1 VAVVN
6 PGDTHCLA
14 RAIVLGLQDRRHRH
28 LRLPNAQFR
37 VWAEGQ
43 RGEAGAASALE
54 LMTLVGLQ
62 RGLPLYGVADAQRVQ
77 RWLDT
82 RLGPQQVRLVLL
94 DRDQGFRVAWK
105 GAQPAH
111 FTLTLVC
118 ANHHWSYVQQP
129 QQIFRV
135 SHHTYIYSILSPS
148 PYFIQFYLPLYQ
160 CANWCPDCER
170 RVERRTHP
178 TGCPACCHACYR
190 FGIGY
195 PCKREAGT
203 PAQRCDQCHLLF
215 VNGDCFAAHR
225 RHVDAPT
232 PGWEHDRRRCRPHR
246 SLCEER
252 HCCPRCGAIF
262 WPQRQGA
269 HQCQVQSGAAAPT
282 MGNVFFCVFFF
293 IY

>member
-1 VAVVN
+1 VVN

-54 LMTLVGLQ
+54 LMKLVGLQ

-105 GAQPAH
+105 GVQPAH

-118 ANHHWSYVQQP
+118 ANNHWSYVQQP

-135 SHHTYIYSILSPS
+135 SPNS
-148 PYFIQFYLPLYQ
+148 FFLPL
-160 CANWCPDCER
+160 
-170 RVERRTHP
+170 
-178 TGCPACCHACYR
+178 
-190 FGIGY
+190 
-195 PCKREAGT
+195 
-203 PAQRCDQCHLLF
+203 
-215 VNGDCFAAHR
+215 
-225 RHVDAPT
+225 
-232 PGWEHDRRRCRPHR
+232 
-246 SLCEER
+246 
-252 HCCPRCGAIF
+252 
-262 WPQRQGA
+262 
-269 HQCQVQSGAAAPT
+269 
-282 MGNVFFCVFFF
+282 
-293 IY
+293 